1 MSIHYKVLGAPFHD
15 NALYATVEPG
25 QSVHRI
31 LFDCGR
37 HCLDSLRNAEI
48 MAIDQVFFSHYH
60 IDHIS
65 GFDTFLRLNY
75 QRETKPVY
83 LWGPEGAIDIIEH
96 RLRGVTW
103 DLVTDLPGEW
113 YVSEITT
120 DSIHTVLFRTREA
133 FSRRHQM
140 EKRTYESTILRTDD
154 YRVETAGLQH
164 HVISLAYK
172 IVEAPSQNVD
182 KSRLKNLAIEPG
194 PWLSNLKDF
203 AKDDTL
209 LIQTNGEEYRLG
221 ELREHLL
228 VAKPGESLVY
238 LTDFI
243 YNEENR
249 ETLLPFLQH
258 CDTMVCESTYAA
270 AHRDLAE
277 ENYHL
282 TARQAAQLAREA
294 EVKTLILFHLSDRY
308 MDSGRRPLLDEARE
322 ILPETYFPESWDGQ

>member
-1 MSIHYKVLGAPFHD
+1 MSISYHVLGAPFHD
-15 NALYATVEPG
+15 NALFAAVEPG

-48 MAIDQVFFSHYH
+48 MAIDQVFFSHFH

-103 DLVTDLPGEW
+103 DLVEDLPGEW
-113 YVSEITT
+113 YVSEITA
-120 DSIHTVLFRTREA
+120 DSIRTVLFRTREA
-133 FSRRHQM
+133 FS
-140 EKRTYESTILRTDD
+140 KRNQWENSTYETTILCTDD
-154 YRVETAGLQH
+154 YRVETARLRH
-164 HVISLAYK
+164 HVTSLAYK
-172 IVEAPSQNVD
+172 IIEAPSYNVD
-182 KSRLKNLAIEPG
+182 KSRLENLDIEPG
-194 PWLSNLKDF
+194 PWLSNLKDPS
-203 AKDDTL
+203 KDDA
-209 LIQTNGEEYRLG
+209 LIIQSNNEEYRLG
-221 ELREHLL
+221 DLREHLL
-228 VAKPGESLVY
+228 VEQPGESLAY

-249 ETLLPFLQH
+249 ETLLPFLRH
-258 CDTMVCESTYAA
+258 CDTMICESTYAS

-277 ENYHL
+277 KNFHL
-282 TARQAAQLAREA
+282 TAGQAAGLARDA
-294 EVKTLILFHLSDRY
+294 DAKTLILFHLSDRY
-308 MDSGRRPLLDEARE
+308 MESGRRPLLDEARE
-322 ILPETYFPESWDGQ
+322 IFPETYFPESWGD